1 MLVAVL
7 RIPGQNDEP
16 REELRVVEQKK
27 QESFRQDIAATKT
40 NPRAR
45 RIFLSSNRPVVRLH
59 DCEMVSKASSVSIG
73 RELNHHRMHR
83 FRHTLLSA

>member
-27 QESFRQDIAATKT
+27 QESFRQDIAGTKT

-45 RIFLSSNRPVVRLH
+45 RIFLSSNRPLCGCTIAKWYQKQVRFLW
-59 DCEMVSKASSVSIG
+59 A
-73 RELNHHRMHR
+73 
-83 FRHTLLSA
+83 